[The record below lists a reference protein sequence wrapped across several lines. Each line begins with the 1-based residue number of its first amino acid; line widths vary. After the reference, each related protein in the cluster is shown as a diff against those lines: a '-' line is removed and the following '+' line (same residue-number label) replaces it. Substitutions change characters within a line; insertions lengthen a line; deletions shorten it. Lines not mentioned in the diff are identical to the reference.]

1 MTNGVTDDIV
11 GIQGTRMPWF
21 KTRLGPE
28 KRKKRIHLIYVL
40 YILYVIYI
48 VYILYAY
55 YISYIL
61 HIYVESK
68 VSGKSIGLHLQHILW
83 NPTDGVTDDIV
94 WIQGTRMPWFN
105 IRLGPEKRKKSIHLI
120 YVLYILYAYYISY
133 ILHIFVESKVRGI

>member
-1 MTNGVTDDIV
+1 MTDDVTDDIV
-11 GIQGTRMPWF
+11 LIQGMRITWF
-21 KTRLGPE
+21 NTKLGPE
-28 KRKKRIHLIYVL
+28 KRKKSIHLICVL

-94 WIQGTRMPWFN
+94 WIQGTRMPWFHTK
-105 IRLGPEKRKKSIHLI
+105 LGHLKKEKQA
-120 YVLYILYAYYISY
+120 YILYMYYVYYI
-133 ILHIFVESKVRGI
+133 